1 MYKIQN
7 IQGNNNVVLINPK
20 QLVLSQSRQK
30 DTLEIERREKNT
42 YYNKIISINNK
53 KNYESILQKCDR
65 SSPRPERTAGN
76 LIRAL

>member
-7 IQGNNNVVLINPK
+7 IQMNNSVVIVNPK

-42 YYNKIISINNK
+42 YYNKIIGIK
-53 KNYESILQKCDR
+53 TEKNI
-65 SSPRPERTAGN
+65 
-76 LIRAL
+76 

>member
-7 IQGNNNVVLINPK
+7 IQMNNSVVIVNPK

-42 YYNKIISINNK
+42 YYNKIIGINTKIYIYN
-53 KNYESILQKCDR
+53 Q
-65 SSPRPERTAGN
+65 
-76 LIRAL
+76 LII

>member
-20 QLVLSQSRQK
+20 QLVLSQLRQK

-42 YYNKIISINNK
+42 YYNKIIGINTK
-53 KNYESILQKCDR
+53 KNI
-65 SSPRPERTAGN
+65 
-76 LIRAL
+76 

>member
-20 QLVLSQSRQK
+20 QLVLSQLRQK

-42 YYNKIISINNK
+42 YYSKIIGINEIIGINQI
-53 KNYESILQKCDR
+53 KNI
-65 SSPRPERTAGN
+65 
-76 LIRAL
+76 

>member
-7 IQGNNNVVLINPK
+7 IQGNKNVIIVNPK

-42 YYNKIISINNK
+42 YYNKIIGINGIIGINTK
-53 KNYESILQKCDR
+53 KYI
-65 SSPRPERTAGN
+65 
-76 LIRAL
+76 

>member
-30 DTLEIERREKNT
+30 DTLEIERREKNS
-42 YYNKIISINNK
+42 YYNKIIGINQL
-53 KNYESILQKCDR
+53 KNI
-65 SSPRPERTAGN
+65 
-76 LIRAL
+76 

>member
-1 MYKIQN
+1 MYQIQN
-7 IQGNNNVVLINPK
+7 MQRNNNVVIVNPK

-53 KNYESILQKCDR
+53 KNI
-65 SSPRPERTAGN
+65 
-76 LIRAL
+76 

>member
-42 YYNKIISINNK
+42 YYSKIIGINEIIGINTK
-53 KNYESILQKCDR
+53 KNI
-65 SSPRPERTAGN
+65 
-76 LIRAL
+76 

>member
-20 QLVLSQSRQK
+20 LLVLSQK

-42 YYNKIISINNK
+42 YYSKIIGINTK
-53 KNYESILQKCDR
+53 KNI
-65 SSPRPERTAGN
+65 
-76 LIRAL
+76 